1 MNSQALG
8 KHRSRFSVSLWPN
21 HWGDDGSNYILKTS
35 HPSLSMS
42 ASAAPPAFDIYIVIN
57 IHISTRKIKM
67 LIHIY
72 STQIPHTKMYTQ
84 HFFVVPFRQFST
96 PCIHFVIVTH
106 TSAKIIHLWNLLCS
120 VLTRPGRRKTW
131 SRLNEGIRS
140 DSHWRVGNVPEIL

>member
-8 KHRSRFSVSLWPN
+8 KHLSRFSMSLWPN
-21 HWGDDGSNYILKTS
+21 RWGDDGSNYILKTS
-35 HPSLSMS
+35 KPSLSTS
-42 ASAAPPAFDIYIVIN
+42 APAAPPAFDIYIVIN

-84 HFFVVPFRQFST
+84 HFLLSLFGSFRPHVFT
-96 PCIHFVIVTH
+96 FVIVTH

-120 VLTRPGRRKTW
+120 VLTRPDREKKRHDLDLTK
-131 SRLNEGIRS
+131 
-140 DSHWRVGNVPEIL
+140 EIDQTPTGC